1 VTAFAEFAPGLIAT
15 PPLRPQWFRP
25 LALLL
30 IVLVHAA
37 VFVASRAASRP
48 DLGAEPLEVML
59 SALGDG
65 PQDQQAQEAAQPPSA
80 QDVADAH
87 PQETPPPAEAA
98 PASPSPAE
106 LTVPP
111 PQIVSPSAPPV
122 AAAKPKPVVKPKP
135 KPVVVE
141 EEEDDQPTAAEV
153 RAKARAKHL
162 AEVRAKRLEEAR
174 VGKAQEARHA
184 MRRGAPDGAGPSGVS
199 RGDYAGLLLAEVNRH
214 RFYPSAARA
223 EGATGGVGVA
233 FTIGPSGRVVSQ
245 AITRSSGHAALD
257 AAARAILS
265 AVQAPPPPGGRFS
278 TNTIIRFHLD

>member
-1 VTAFAEFAPGLIAT
+1 MTAFAEFAPGLAAT

-30 IVLVHAA
+30 IVLAHAA
-37 VFVASRAASRP
+37 LFVTARAASRP

-65 PQDQQAQEAAQPPSA
+65 PQDQQEALQPPSA

-87 PQETPPPAEAA
+87 PLETPPPAQAA
-98 PASPSPAE
+98 PASSSPAE
-106 LTVPP
+106 LTAPP
-111 PQIVSPSAPPV
+111 PQIVAPSAPPV
-122 AAAKPKPVVKPKP
+122 TAAKPKPVVKPKP
-135 KPVVVE
+135 KPL
-141 EEEDDQPTAAEV
+141 EEDDQPTAAEL

-162 AEVRAKRLEEAR
+162 AEARAKRLEEAR
-174 VGKAQEARHA
+174 VGQAQEARQA
-184 MRRGAPDGAGPSGVS
+184 MRRGAPGGAGPSGVS

-233 FTIGPSGRVVSQ
+233 FTVGPSGRVVSQ

-257 AAARAILS
+257 SAARAILS

-278 TNTIIRFHLD
+278 TSTIIRFHLD

>member
-30 IVLVHAA
+30 VVLVHAA
-37 VFVASRAASRP
+37 VFVAARAASRP

-65 PQDQQAQEAAQPPSA
+65 PQDQQAQEAMQPPSA

-87 PQETPPPAEAA
+87 PPEAPPPAQVA
-98 PASPSPAE
+98 PAPPSPAE
-106 LTVPP
+106 LTAPP
-111 PQIVSPSAPPV
+111 PQIVAPSAPPV
-122 AAAKPKPVVKPKP
+122 AADKPKPVAKRKPKPVV
-135 KPVVVE
+135 E
-141 EEEDDQPTAAEV
+141 EDDEDDQPTAAEL

-162 AEVRAKRLEEAR
+162 AEAR
-174 VGKAQEARHA
+174 VGKAQEARQA
-184 MRRGAPDGAGPSGVS
+184 MRRGAPGGAGPSGVS
-199 RGDYAGLLLAEVNRH
+199 RADYAGLLLAEVNRH

-233 FTIGPSGRVVSQ
+233 FTVGPSGRVISHS
-245 AITRSSGHAALD
+245 ITRSSGHAALD
-257 AAARAILS
+257 SAARAILS

-278 TNTIIRFHLD
+278 TSTTIRFHLN